1 MPTYFMNSILVTG
14 TSVVLILVL
23 GTMAGYAVARWS
35 RTNTSSCC
43 LPRRT
48 DAALKL
54 AVIPLFIL
62 LRDLGLL
69 DSRWSLIVTYTAI
82 GLPSAVFIMAGFA
95 RCRRSSSAA
104 RIDGA
109 SEPRIM
115 WSVMLPLARPPM
127 AIAAIQNA
135 VPIWNDFFFPLVFIQ
150 TDARKTLPQGL
161 TTFMGEYTTDWGML
175 FAGLTIAAAPI
186 TLLYIALSRQF
197 IQGMTAGGEV
207 KVRILIPKG
216 ALVVSCQARADNRCT
231 AGLHVAMAQAAEAGG
246 ARASAPTARP
256 MWRRSGR
263 DELRSS
269 DREGV
274 GRSLPG
280 LHRGFEQ
287 AAQVAGRAPTSSA
300 SMPRRVRGEPVDRL
314 IGHQG
319 RARPGSLCRYRH
331 AGGGAGGPGRRCD
344 LSRRRLPAT
353 RRRRRPARRAVPI
366 WNSCQRSWPRPVP
379 ISLRKVA
386 STPELVA
393 GFPPRRPCGCGG
405 HRSNE
410 ST

>member
-1 MPTYFMNSILVTG
+1 LTAIASDTPATRQPISFALLAQVILIANSFIMLYPVLVMVLSAFKTTGEIFEHPFALPDFTQVGNFAKVLGETAMPTYFMNSILVTG

-23 GTMAGYAVARWS
+23 GTMAGYAVARYES
-35 RTNTSSCC
+35 RTNTVILLLFLAGLM
-43 LPRRT
+43 LP
-48 DAALKL
+48 LKL

-82 GLPSAVFIMAGFA
+82 GLPSAVFIMAGFLRTLPA
-95 RCRRSSSAA
+95 ELEDAA

-197 IQGMTAGGEV
+197 IQGMTAGAV
-207 KVRILIPKG
+207 K
-216 ALVVSCQARADNRCT
+216 
-231 AGLHVAMAQAAEAGG
+231 
-246 ARASAPTARP
+246 
-256 MWRRSGR
+256 
-263 DELRSS
+263 
-269 DREGV
+269 
-274 GRSLPG
+274 
-280 LHRGFEQ
+280 
-287 AAQVAGRAPTSSA
+287 
-300 SMPRRVRGEPVDRL
+300 
-314 IGHQG
+314 
-319 RARPGSLCRYRH
+319 
-331 AGGGAGGPGRRCD
+331 
-344 LSRRRLPAT
+344 
-353 RRRRRPARRAVPI
+353 
-366 WNSCQRSWPRPVP
+366 
-379 ISLRKVA
+379 
-386 STPELVA
+386 
-393 GFPPRRPCGCGG
+393 
-405 HRSNE
+405 
-410 ST
+410 